1 MRKASEILYRFRGYI
16 LALFAI
22 ALLACPAAPF
32 PQVSLDALA
41 LKGGV
46 MTCIPYIGALIFYAL
61 GIALRIRARQF
72 IGQHTRGNTHEA
84 ATLVTTGP
92 YAHMRHPLYTSNTY
106 IALGAIFFHLGV
118 SGLFHIFIIA
128 IVLFEYALARAED
141 RFLEEKFGDTWRAW
155 AQRTPMSSANIETLF
170 CRNSGDSSKPAI
182 NEAIPAINEAVPETG
197 GPKRTVLQAFR
208 ADASTWF
215 WFVFFNLI
223 MVLIKFY
230 TA

>member
-1 MRKASEILYRFRGYI
+1 VRKASNILYRFRGYI
-16 LALFAI
+16 LALGAV

-32 PQVSLDALA
+32 PHVSLDALA
-41 LKGGV
+41 LKGGGT
-46 MTCIPYIGALIFYAL
+46 TCIPYIGTLLFYAL

-118 SGLFHIFIIA
+118 SGLFHVFIIA
-128 IVLFEYALARAED
+128 IALFEYALARAED

-155 AQRTPMSSANIETLF
+155 AQRTPMTTANIEALF
-170 CRNSGDSSKPAI
+170 CRNSGGSPA
-182 NEAIPAINEAVPETG
+182 
-197 GPKRTVLQAFR
+197 RTVLQAFR
-208 ADASTWF
+208 ADTSTWF

-223 MVLIKFY
+223 MVLLKIY

>member
-16 LALFAI
+16 LALFAV
-22 ALLACPAAPF
+22 ALLASPAAPF
-32 PQVSLDALA
+32 PHASDALA
-41 LKGGV
+41 LKGGS
-46 MTCIPYIGALIFYAL
+46 MTCIPYIGALLFYAL

-118 SGLFHIFIIA
+118 SGFFFVFIIA
-128 IVLFEYALARAED
+128 IALFEYALACAED

-155 AQRTPMSSANIETLF
+155 AQRTPMTTANIEALF
-170 CRNSGDSSKPAI
+170 CRNSGDSPA
-182 NEAIPAINEAVPETG
+182 
-197 GPKRTVLQAFR
+197 RTVLQAFR

-223 MVLIKFY
+223 MVLLKIY

>member
-1 MRKASEILYRFRGYI
+1 MQRASDILYRFRGYI
-16 LALFAI
+16 LALFAV
-22 ALLACPAAPF
+22 ALLASPAAPF
-32 PQVSLDALA
+32 PQNYSRMVEV
-41 LKGGV
+41 G
-46 MTCIPYIGALIFYAL
+46 PYVGTLLFYVL
-61 GIALRIRARQF
+61 GIALRIRARQY

-84 ATLVTTGP
+84 AELVTDGP

-128 IVLFEYALARAED
+128 IALFEYALARAED

-155 AQRTPMSSANIETLF
+155 AQKTPMSTANIEAFF
-170 CRNSGDSSKPAI
+170 CRNSDGSSKPAI
-182 NEAIPAINEAVPETG
+182 NEAIPATNKAAPATS

-223 MVLIKFY
+223 MVLIKIY

>member
-1 MRKASEILYRFRGYI
+1 MRKASDILYRFRGYI
-16 LALFAI
+16 LALGAV

-32 PQVSLDALA
+32 PHVSLDALA
-41 LKGGV
+41 LKGGG
-46 MTCIPYIGALIFYAL
+46 MTCIPYIGTLLFYAL

-72 IGQHTRGNTHEA
+72 IGQHTRGSTHEA

-128 IVLFEYALARAED
+128 IVLFEFALARAED

-155 AQRTPMSSANIETLF
+155 AQRTPMTTANIEALF
-170 CRNSGDSSKPAI
+170 CRNSGCSPA
-182 NEAIPAINEAVPETG
+182 
-197 GPKRTVLQAFR
+197 RTVLQAFR

-223 MVLIKFY
+223 MVLLKIY

>member
-41 LKGGV
+41 LKGGGT
-46 MTCIPYIGALIFYAL
+46 TCIPYIGTLLFYAL

-72 IGQHTRGNTHEA
+72 IGQHTRGSTHEA

-118 SGLFHIFIIA
+118 SGLFHVFIIA
-128 IVLFEYALARAED
+128 IALFEYALARAED

-155 AQRTPMSSANIETLF
+155 AQRTPMTTANIEALF
-170 CRNSGDSSKPAI
+170 CRNSGGSPA
-182 NEAIPAINEAVPETG
+182 
-197 GPKRTVLQAFR
+197 RTVLQAFR

-223 MVLIKFY
+223 IVLLKIY
-230 TA
+230 TV

>member
-1 MRKASEILYRFRGYI
+1 VRKASEILYRFRGYI
-16 LALFAI
+16 LALGAV

-32 PQVSLDALA
+32 PHVSLDALA
-41 LKGGV
+41 LKGGG
-46 MTCIPYIGALIFYAL
+46 MTCIPYIGTLLFYAL

-106 IALGAIFFHLGV
+106 IALGAIFFHLVV
-118 SGLFHIFIIA
+118 SGLFLVFIIA
-128 IVLFEYALARAED
+128 LALFEFALARAED

-155 AQRTPMSSANIETLF
+155 AQRTPMSSANIKVFF
-170 CRNSGDSSKPAI
+170 CRNSGGSPA
-182 NEAIPAINEAVPETG
+182 
-197 GPKRTVLQAFR
+197 RTVLQAFR
-208 ADASTWF
+208 ADTSTWF

-223 MVLIKFY
+223 MVLLKIY

>member
-32 PQVSLDALA
+32 PQNYSRMAEV
-41 LKGGV
+41 G
-46 MTCIPYIGALIFYAL
+46 PYIGTLLFYVL

-72 IGQHTRGNTHEA
+72 IGQHTRGSTHEA

-118 SGLFHIFIIA
+118 SGFFHIFIIA
-128 IVLFEYALARAED
+128 IAFFEYALARAED

-155 AQRTPMSSANIETLF
+155 AKKTPMSTANIEAFF
-170 CRNSGDSSKPAI
+170 CRNSGGSPKPAT
-182 NEAIPAINEAVPETG
+182 NKDFPETG
-197 GPKRTVLQAFR
+197 CPKRTVFQAFK

-215 WFVFFNLI
+215 WLVIVNLI
-223 MVLIKFY
+223 IVLLKFH
-230 TA
+230 TV

>member
-1 MRKASEILYRFRGYI
+1 MRKASDILYRFRGYI
-16 LALFAI
+16 LAFFAV
-22 ALLACPAAPF
+22 ALLARPAAPF

-41 LKGGV
+41 LKGGG
-46 MTCIPYIGALIFYAL
+46 MTRIPYIGTLLFYAL
-61 GIALRIRARQF
+61 GITLRIRARQF
-72 IGQHTRGNTHEA
+72 IGQHTRGSTHEA

-155 AQRTPMSSANIETLF
+155 AKKTPMCTANIKAFF
-170 CRNSGDSSKPAI
+170 CRNSGGSPKPAT
-182 NEAIPAINEAVPETG
+182 NDSVPETG
-197 GPKRTVLQAFR
+197 TPKRTILQAFR

-215 WFVFFNLI
+215 WFGFFNLI
-223 MVLIKFY
+223 MVLLKIY

>member
-1 MRKASEILYRFRGYI
+1 MRKVSDILYRFRGYI
-16 LALFAI
+16 LALFAV

-32 PQVSLDALA
+32 PQNYSRMAEV
-41 LKGGV
+41 G
-46 MTCIPYIGALIFYAL
+46 PYIGTLLFYVL

-72 IGQHTRGNTHEA
+72 IGQHTRGSTHEA
-84 ATLVTTGP
+84 TELVTNGP

-128 IVLFEYALARAED
+128 IAFFEYALARAED

-155 AQRTPMSSANIETLF
+155 AQKAPVFPYNPAVLF
-170 CRNSGDSSKPAI
+170 PKKAPA
-182 NEAIPAINEAVPETG
+182 
-197 GPKRTVLQAFR
+197 PKRTFFQAFK

-223 MVLIKFY
+223 IVLIKVFREY
-230 TA
+230 YHV

>member
-1 MRKASEILYRFRGYI
+1 MRKASDILYRFRGYI
-16 LALFAI
+16 LALFAV

-41 LKGGV
+41 LKGGGT
-46 MTCIPYIGALIFYAL
+46 TCIPYIGALIFYIL

-118 SGLFHIFIIA
+118 SGFFHVFIIA
-128 IVLFEYALARAED
+128 IALFEYALARAED

-155 AQRTPMSSANIETLF
+155 AQRTPMTTANIEALF
-170 CRNSGDSSKPAI
+170 CRNSGDNPA
-182 NEAIPAINEAVPETG
+182 
-197 GPKRTVLQAFR
+197 RTVLQAFR

-223 MVLIKFY
+223 MVLLKFY

>member
-1 MRKASEILYRFRGYI
+1 VRKASDILYRFRGYI
-16 LALFAI
+16 LALFAV

-32 PQVSLDALA
+32 PHVSLDALA
-41 LKGGV
+41 LKGGG
-46 MTCIPYIGALIFYAL
+46 MTCIPYIGTLLFYAL

-128 IVLFEYALARAED
+128 LALFEYALARAED
-141 RFLEEKFGDTWRAW
+141 SFLEEKFGDTWRAW
-155 AQRTPMSSANIETLF
+155 AQRTPMSSANIEALF
-170 CRNSGDSSKPAI
+170 CRNSGGSPA
-182 NEAIPAINEAVPETG
+182 
-197 GPKRTVLQAFR
+197 RTVLQAFR

-223 MVLIKFY
+223 MVLLKIY

>member
-22 ALLACPAAPF
+22 ALLVCPAAPF
-32 PQVSLDALA
+32 PQVSLNALA
-41 LKGGV
+41 LKGGG
-46 MTCIPYIGALIFYAL
+46 MTCIPYIGTLLFYVL

-72 IGQHTRGNTHEA
+72 IGQHTRGSTHEA
-84 ATLVTTGP
+84 AELVTTGP

-118 SGLFHIFIIA
+118 SGLFHVFIIA
-128 IVLFEYALARAED
+128 LALFEYALARAED

-155 AQRTPMSSANIETLF
+155 AQRTPMTTANIEALF
-170 CRNSGDSSKPAI
+170 CRNSGGSPA
-182 NEAIPAINEAVPETG
+182 
-197 GPKRTVLQAFR
+197 RTVLQAFR

>member
-1 MRKASEILYRFRGYI
+1 MRKASDILYRFRGYI
-16 LALFAI
+16 LALFAV

-32 PQVSLDALA
+32 PHVSLDALA
-41 LKGGV
+41 LKGGGT
-46 MTCIPYIGALIFYAL
+46 TCIPYIGTLLFYAL

-72 IGQHTRGNTHEA
+72 IGQHTRGSTHEA

-118 SGLFHIFIIA
+118 SGLFPVFIIA
-128 IVLFEYALARAED
+128 LALFEYALARAED

-155 AQRTPMSSANIETLF
+155 AQKTPMTTANIEALF
-170 CRNSGDSSKPAI
+170 CRNSGDSPA
-182 NEAIPAINEAVPETG
+182 
-197 GPKRTVLQAFR
+197 RTVLQAFR

-223 MVLIKFY
+223 MVLLKIY

>member
-1 MRKASEILYRFRGYI
+1 VRKASEILYRFRGYI
-16 LALFAI
+16 LALFAV

-41 LKGGV
+41 LKGGG
-46 MTCIPYIGALIFYAL
+46 MTCIPYIGTLLFYAL

-72 IGQHTRGNTHEA
+72 IGQHTRGSTHEA
-84 ATLVTTGP
+84 ASLVTTGP

-128 IVLFEYALARAED
+128 IVLFEFALARAED

-155 AQRTPMSSANIETLF
+155 AQRTPMTTANIEALF
-170 CRNSGDSSKPAI
+170 CRNSGGSPA
-182 NEAIPAINEAVPETG
+182 
-197 GPKRTVLQAFR
+197 RTVLQAFR

-223 MVLIKFY
+223 MVLLKIY

>member
-1 MRKASEILYRFRGYI
+1 MRKASDILYRFRGYI
-16 LALFAI
+16 LALFAV

-32 PQVSLDALA
+32 QQVSLDALA
-41 LKGGV
+41 LKGGST
-46 MTCIPYIGALIFYAL
+46 TCIPYIGALLFYAL

-72 IGQHTRGNTHEA
+72 IGQHTRGSTHEA

-118 SGLFHIFIIA
+118 TGLFFVFIIA
-128 IVLFEYALARAED
+128 SALFEYALARAED

-155 AQRTPMSSANIETLF
+155 AQRTPMTTANIEALF
-170 CRNSGDSSKPAI
+170 CRNSGGSPA
-182 NEAIPAINEAVPETG
+182 
-197 GPKRTVLQAFR
+197 RTVLQAFR

-223 MVLIKFY
+223 MVLLKIY

>member
-1 MRKASEILYRFRGYI
+1 MRKASKLLYRFRGYI
-16 LALFAI
+16 LALFAV

-41 LKGGV
+41 LKGGGT
-46 MTCIPYIGALIFYAL
+46 TCIPYIGTLLFYFL
-61 GIALRIRARQF
+61 GIALRTRARQF

-84 ATLVTTGP
+84 AELVTDGP

-106 IALGAIFFHLGV
+106 IALGAIFFQLGV
-118 SGLFHIFIIA
+118 SGLFPVFIIA
-128 IVLFEYALARAED
+128 IAFFEYALARAED

-155 AQRTPMSSANIETLF
+155 ALRTPMTTANIEALF
-170 CRNSGDSSKPAI
+170 CRNSGG
-182 NEAIPAINEAVPETG
+182 T
-197 GPKRTVLQAFR
+197 PKRTVLQAFR

-223 MVLIKFY
+223 MVLLKIY

>member
-1 MRKASEILYRFRGYI
+1 MRKASDILYRFRGYI

-41 LKGGV
+41 LKGGGT
-46 MTCIPYIGALIFYAL
+46 TCIPYIGTLLFYVL

-84 ATLVTTGP
+84 NELVTNGP

-106 IALGAIFFHLGV
+106 IALGAIFFQLGV

-128 IVLFEYALARAED
+128 IALFEYALARAED

-155 AQRTPMSSANIETLF
+155 AQRTPMTTANIEALF
-170 CRNSGDSSKPAI
+170 CRNSGGSPA
-182 NEAIPAINEAVPETG
+182 
-197 GPKRTVLQAFR
+197 RTVLQAFR

-223 MVLIKFY
+223 MVLLKIY

>member
-1 MRKASEILYRFRGYI
+1 MRKASDILYRFRGYI
-16 LALFAI
+16 LAFFAV

-41 LKGGV
+41 LKGGGT
-46 MTCIPYIGALIFYAL
+46 TCIPYIGTLLFYIL
-61 GIALRIRARQF
+61 GIALRVRARQF
-72 IGQHTRGNTHEA
+72 IGQHTRGFTHEA

-118 SGLFHIFIIA
+118 SGLFYVFIIA
-128 IVLFEYALARAED
+128 IALFEFALARAED

-155 AQRTPMSSANIETLF
+155 AQRTPMTTANIEALF
-170 CRNSGDSSKPAI
+170 CRNSGDSPA
-182 NEAIPAINEAVPETG
+182 
-197 GPKRTVLQAFR
+197 RTVLQAFR

-223 MVLIKFY
+223 IVLLKLHGLR
-230 TA
+230 

>member
-1 MRKASEILYRFRGYI
+1 MRKASDILYRFRGYI
-16 LALFAI
+16 LALFAV

-41 LKGGV
+41 LKGGGI
-46 MTCIPYIGALIFYAL
+46 TCIPYIGTLLFYVL

-118 SGLFHIFIIA
+118 SGLFLVFIIA
-128 IVLFEYALARAED
+128 LALFEYALARAED

-155 AQRTPMSSANIETLF
+155 AQRTPMTTANIEALF
-170 CRNSGDSSKPAI
+170 CRNSGGSPA
-182 NEAIPAINEAVPETG
+182 
-197 GPKRTVLQAFR
+197 RTVLQAFR

-223 MVLIKFY
+223 MVLLKIY

>member
-16 LALFAI
+16 LALFAV

-32 PQVSLDALA
+32 PHVSLDALA
-41 LKGGV
+41 LKGGGT
-46 MTCIPYIGALIFYAL
+46 TCIPYIGTLLFYVL

-72 IGQHTRGNTHEA
+72 IGQHTRGFTHEA
-84 ATLVTTGP
+84 AVLVTAGP

-106 IALGAIFFHLGV
+106 IALGAVFFHLGV

-128 IVLFEYALARAED
+128 IALFEFALARAED

-155 AQRTPMSSANIETLF
+155 AQRTPMTTANIEALF
-170 CRNSGDSSKPAI
+170 CRNSGGSPA
-182 NEAIPAINEAVPETG
+182 
-197 GPKRTVLQAFR
+197 RTVLQAFR

-223 MVLIKFY
+223 MVLLKIY

>member
-16 LALFAI
+16 LALFAV

-32 PQVSLDALA
+32 PQNYSRMAEV
-41 LKGGV
+41 G
-46 MTCIPYIGALIFYAL
+46 PYIGTLLFYVL

-72 IGQHTRGNTHEA
+72 IGQHPRGSTHEA

-118 SGLFHIFIIA
+118 SELFHIFIIA
-128 IVLFEYALARAED
+128 IVLFEFALARAED

-155 AQRTPMSSANIETLF
+155 AQRTPMSSANIEALF
-170 CRNSGDSSKPAI
+170 CRNSGDSPA
-182 NEAIPAINEAVPETG
+182 
-197 GPKRTVLQAFR
+197 RTVLQAFR
-208 ADASTWF
+208 ADTSTWF

-223 MVLIKFY
+223 MVLLKIY

>member
-1 MRKASEILYRFRGYI
+1 VRKASEILYRFRGYI
-16 LALFAI
+16 LALGAV

-32 PQVSLDALA
+32 PHVSLDALA
-41 LKGGV
+41 LKGGG
-46 MTCIPYIGALIFYAL
+46 MTCIPYIGTLLFYAL

-128 IVLFEYALARAED
+128 IVLFEFALARAED

-155 AQRTPMSSANIETLF
+155 AQRTPMTTANIEAFF
-170 CRNSGDSSKPAI
+170 CRNSGGSPA
-182 NEAIPAINEAVPETG
+182 
-197 GPKRTVLQAFR
+197 RTVLQAFR
-208 ADASTWF
+208 ADTSTWF

-223 MVLIKFY
+223 MVLLKIY